1 MWNLSGFMST
11 DEVFLSHDSVQLAAA
26 MSWVG
31 CCWDR
36 HLFSVDLCK
45 SSLTHQH
52 ASLLSQPFFQ
62 FRDQKMSRVI
72 FISQV
77 PGLST
82 SSSTTPTSSSSTS
95 QDSVFDVNRYTDN
108 PAPERSGSTSEELQ
122 GNPLHKPTETE
133 NKNKN
138 EGPKKYKAIYCMTCA
153 RLSAGFQRKFGRW
166 K

>member
-1 MWNLSGFMST
+1 MRGGGLPPRSSFVLVS
-11 DEVFLSHDSVQLAAA
+11 
-26 MSWVG
+26 
-31 CCWDR
+31 
-36 HLFSVDLCK
+36 LCK
-45 SSLTHQH
+45 SSLTHLH
-52 ASLLSQPFFQ
+52 ASLLSQPFSVS
-62 FRDQKMSRVI
+62 RSKVSRVI

-153 RLSAGFQRKFGRW
+153 RLSAGFQRKFGR
-166 K
+166 